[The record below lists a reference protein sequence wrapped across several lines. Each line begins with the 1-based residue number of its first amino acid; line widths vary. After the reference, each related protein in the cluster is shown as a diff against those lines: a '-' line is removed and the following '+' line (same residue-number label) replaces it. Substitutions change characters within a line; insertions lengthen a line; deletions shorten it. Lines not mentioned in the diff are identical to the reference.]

1 MAKKKTRASTDEH
14 GPADERSEVGAATQE
29 AHPEQSPPAEPV
41 VASSLPPQP
50 EINIG
55 MVGHVDHGKTTLVK
69 ALSGKWTDTHS
80 EEIKRGITIRLGY
93 ADVTI
98 YRCGTCAD
106 ADACGV
112 DPTCVKCGKPSVA
125 VRKLSLVD
133 APGHESLMATML
145 CGANIIDGALLLIS
159 AQEKCPQPQ
168 TMEHVQALQIVGIKN
183 VIVIQNK
190 IDLVTEEQAA
200 KNFAEIKGFLKGTP
214 YENAPVIPMSAL
226 HGVNLDALIETIQRT
241 IPTPQRD
248 LTKQPL
254 LFVARSFD
262 INKPGSVP
270 EKMQGGILGG
280 ALKQGVLKA
289 GQDIMI
295 LPGYEVGEKKQWKP
309 LTTTVVSLMT
319 GGVKVEDVGPGGSV
333 AVMTTLD
340 PAVVKS
346 DKLVGSV
353 AGLPGKLPQVWSELK
368 LETHL
373 LERVVGAKDKLV
385 VDPIKLGELL
395 MLNVNAAATVG
406 VVKSLG
412 KKEIVCT
419 LRRPVCA
426 EPGSRVVMSRNMGQR
441 WRLIGYGSL
450 KA

>member
-1 MAKKKTRASTDEH
+1 MAKKKT
-14 GPADERSEVGAATQE
+14 TQQ
-29 AHPEQSPPAEPV
+29 AQAQMQHPERAPPAEAV
-41 VASSLPPQP
+41 VATSLPVQP

-98 YRCGTCAD
+98 YKCGTCAG
-106 ADACGV
+106 ADAFAV
-112 DPTCVKCGKPSVA
+112 QPTCQACGKPALA
-125 VRKLSLVD
+125 VRKISLVD

-145 CGANIIDGALLLIS
+145 CGANIIDGALLLVS

-168 TMEHVQALQIVGIKN
+168 TQEHVQALQIIGIKN
-183 VIVIQNK
+183 VIVVQNK
-190 IDLVTEEQAA
+190 IDLVTEEQA
-200 KNFAEIKGFLKGTP
+200 KRNHAEIKAFLKGTP

-226 HGVNLDALIETIQRT
+226 HSVNLDLLLATIQEA

-248 LTKQPL
+248 RAKPPL
-254 LFVARSFD
+254 MFVARSFD
-262 INKPGSVP
+262 INKPGAQP
-270 EKMQGGILGG
+270 EKMQGGVLGG
-280 ALKQGVLKA
+280 ALKQGTITA
-289 GQDIMI
+289 GQEIAI
-295 LPGYEVGEKKQWKP
+295 LPGYEVPEKKQWKP

-319 GGVKVEDVGPGGSV
+319 GGVMVDEVGPGGSV
-333 AVMTTLD
+333 ALMTALD

-353 AGLPGKLPQVWSELK
+353 VGVPGKLPPVWSELK
-368 LETHL
+368 LEARL
-373 LERVVGAKDKLV
+373 LERMVGAEDKLV
-385 VDPIKLGELL
+385 VAPLKLGELL

-406 VVKSLG
+406 VVKSLS
-412 KKEIVCT
+412 KKELVCA

-426 EPGSRVVMSRNMGQR
+426 EPGARVVMSRNVGQR
-441 WRLIGYGSL
+441 WRLIGYGTI
-450 KA
+450 KP

>member
-1 MAKKKTRASTDEH
+1 MAAKKKASEATPKVASEKK
-14 GPADERSEVGAATQE
+14 PAAGAADQPTKS
-29 AHPEQSPPAEPV
+29 ALPAADPV
-41 VASSLPPQP
+41 LPTNLQPQP
-50 EINIG
+50 EVNIG

-98 YRCGTCAD
+98 YQCETCPDTD
-106 ADACGV
+106 AFGV
-112 DPTCVKCGKPSVA
+112 TPVCGKCNKPAVA

-183 VIVIQNK
+183 VIIIQNK
-190 IDLVTEEQAA
+190 IDLVTPEQAE
-200 KNFAEIKGFLKGTP
+200 KNYNEIKEFMKDTP
-214 YENAPVIPMSAL
+214 YANAPFIPLSAL
-226 HGVNLDALIETIQRT
+226 HSVNLDVLAETIQKV

-248 LTKQPL
+248 RAKEPL
-254 LFVARSFD
+254 MFVARSFD
-262 INKPGSVP
+262 INKPGATP
-270 EKMQGGILGG
+270 EKMQGGVLGG
-280 ALKQGVLKA
+280 ALKQGTLKA
-289 GQDIMI
+289 GQEIAI
-295 LPGYEVGEKKQWKP
+295 LPGYELGEKKQWKP
-309 LTTTVVSLMT
+309 LTTKILTVMT
-319 GGVKVEDVGPGGSV
+319 GGVKVDEAGPGGSI
-333 AVMTTLD
+333 AILTALD

-346 DKLVGSV
+346 DKLVGAIV
-353 AGLPGKLPQVWSELK
+353 GMPGKLPPVWTELK

-385 VDPIKLGELL
+385 VEPVKLGELL

-406 VVKSLG
+406 VVKSLS
-412 KKEIVCT
+412 KKEITCT

-426 EPGSRVVMSRNMGQR
+426 EPGARVVMSRNMGQR
-441 WRLIGYGSL
+441 WRLIGYGTI
-450 KA
+450 KT